1 MPFTTSPTTVEI
13 LMTAVYGT
21 TATIIGIVTVHQGR
35 RAWMIWH
42 AYHRRQEG
50 EAAGKSSSPRQSS
63 HADACRDLE
72 LGHPISLPASIEDPE
87 GAIRVPS
94 HTPIE
99 SQEQAVVAASPVS
112 VEDGAST
119 AVAPHTLS
127 APLSPQTSL
136 SIQSPTEV
144 MADDANDA
152 NLPPSQDH
160 EAGNDD
166 TPAPMNPVGAPN
178 IDAGPDQHIDG
189 NTSIP

>member
-42 AYHRRQEG
+42 AYHHRQEG
-50 EAAGKSSSPRQSS
+50 EAA
-63 HADACRDLE
+63 DLE

-87 GAIRVPS
+87 GPIRVPS

-99 SQEQAVVAASPVS
+99 NQEQAVVAASPVS

-127 APLSPQTSL
+127 APLPSQTSL

-152 NLPPSQDH
+152 NLPPSQGH
-160 EAGNDD
+160 EAGSDD
-166 TPAPMNPVGAPN
+166 TPAPMNSVGAPN

-189 NTSIP
+189 NTAIP